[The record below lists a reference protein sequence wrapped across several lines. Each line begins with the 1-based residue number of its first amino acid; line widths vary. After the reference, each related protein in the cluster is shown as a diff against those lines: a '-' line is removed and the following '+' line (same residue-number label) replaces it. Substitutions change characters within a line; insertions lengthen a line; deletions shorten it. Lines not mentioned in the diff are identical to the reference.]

1 MDSSEFSILTGRLER
16 ELDLSPKLHYAR
28 VGCIAALGYLPLLIL
43 SVVAVGALIF
53 GIIGLIADKAIPVL
67 PIAAF
72 AVSAGLLAC
81 IAIVL
86 ARPVFVEEGR
96 DVQYDEAPALFAA
109 IDDVSERI
117 ANTAST
123 KTKSLGV
130 SAVGLDG
137 AFECTLLVSAR
148 WGIFGGTAYRLM
160 IGVPLLMALT
170 VAELKALVAHE
181 MGHFVGEGHGFS
193 RWIFRQRLL
202 WQAVHQRLVASD
214 DGLDRAVGFIYSRYA
229 DFFVAH
235 TFAVA
240 RRVEYIADQTSAKA
254 THVGALAN
262 ALTKIALMGRFLEE
276 LFWPRLMQQVDRHA
290 EPPYLP
296 FSMMPRAFGLARK
309 EWARQDW
316 VDRAMRNLSAEGDTK
331 PSLADRFA
339 ALNVEPA
346 PPAYASERSAMALFK
361 ENSQAVLQWCDE
373 EWREEN
379 LPAWRERHKAIAEL
393 RWKLSE
399 YEKVPREELKAE
411 DLWQKSLL
419 IFELGDFPA
428 AIEELQLLVDR
439 EPAMA
444 KAHLMLGKLLLQHGN
459 ELGLQSLALA
469 ARYDAAMIEDA
480 GGVGYSYL
488 ADRGRKGEAQ
498 RFWDRIRAA

>member
-1 MDSSEFSILTGRLER
+1 MDSSDYSILVGRLER
-16 ELDLSPKLHYAR
+16 ELDFSPKLHYAR
-28 VGCIAALGYLPLLIL
+28 VACVVALGYLPLLIFGGLALGSLIGIVISLLTHQGL
-43 SVVAVGALIF
+43 S
-53 GIIGLIADKAIPVL
+53 P
-67 PIAAF
+67 F
-72 AVSAGLLAC
+72 AVVTCMVSGAVFGG
-81 IAIVL
+81 IALVL
-86 ARPVFVEEGR
+86 GESIYNDDGR
-96 DVQYDEAPALFAA
+96 EVLYDEAPALFTAL
-109 IDDVSERI
+109 DDVSERT
-117 ANTAST
+117 ANRASA
-123 KTKSLGV
+123 KSKSISV
-130 SAVGLDG
+130 ASVALDG
-137 AFECTLLVSAR
+137 SFECTLHANAR
-148 WGIFGGTAYRLM
+148 LGVFGRATYRVTF
-160 IGVPLLMALT
+160 GVPLLMALT
-170 VAELKALVAHE
+170 VAELKALLAHE
-181 MGHFVGEGHGFS
+181 MGHFVGEGHAFS
-193 RWIFRQRLL
+193 RWIYRQRMI
-202 WQAVHQRLVASD
+202 WQDVHQRLSQAD
-214 DGLDRAVGFIYSRYA
+214 EGLERVVGLVYSRYA
-229 DFFVAH
+229 AFFVAY

-240 RRVEYIADQTSAKA
+240 RRVEYLADQSAAKA

-316 VDRAMRNLSAEGDTK
+316 VDRAMRNLGAEGDTR

-346 PPAYASERSAMALFK
+346 PPAYAPERSAMALFK
-361 ENSQAVLQWCDE
+361 ENAQAVLQWCDE

-379 LPAWRERHKAIAEL
+379 LPAWRVRHKAIGEL

-399 YEKVPREELKAE
+399 YEKVAREGLSPE

-419 IFELGDFPA
+419 IFELGDLPA
-428 AIEELQLLVDR
+428 AIEELQLLVAR
-439 EPAMA
+439 EPGMA

-459 ELGLQSLALA
+459 ELGLQNLALA
-469 ARYDAAMIEDA
+469 AQYDAAMVEDA